1 MLQDI
6 DIHELSLIKERDPEI
21 GAIIDT
27 LLANHKRIISTIS
40 HEIRNPLT
48 LVYSSLQLI
57 QSQNPEVRNLKFW
70 DSTIDEILF
79 MKQLLEELSTFNNSN
94 TLKWEIFDLSQ
105 LLDHISLSFSSV
117 LQNSNI
123 QFVSNISTLPSKIT
137 GDTIKL
143 QEVIT
148 NIIKNACDAIDHSG
162 SVYMHAYTQDAYII
176 ITISDTG
183 CGITSEKLDTIFE
196 PFVTYKSNGTGLGLA
211 IAKQIMEAHNG
222 SIDVC
227 SSTTSCLSVDFSS
240 DIRTMF
246 TLRFP
251 IEQNA

>member
-79 MKQLLEELSTFNNSN
+79 MKQLLE
-94 TLKWEIFDLSQ
+94 
-105 LLDHISLSFSSV
+105 
-117 LQNSNI
+117 
-123 QFVSNISTLPSKIT
+123 
-137 GDTIKL
+137 
-143 QEVIT
+143 
-148 NIIKNACDAIDHSG
+148 
-162 SVYMHAYTQDAYII
+162 
-176 ITISDTG
+176 
-183 CGITSEKLDTIFE
+183 
-196 PFVTYKSNGTGLGLA
+196 
-211 IAKQIMEAHNG
+211 
-222 SIDVC
+222 
-227 SSTTSCLSVDFSS
+227 
-240 DIRTMF
+240 
-246 TLRFP
+246 
-251 IEQNA
+251 